1 MQMGSLKE
9 ENMKKILLITVIM
22 LAAVCLALAG
32 CGGGSGGGDVNSA
45 KLTFHSVRVI
55 PALNGLN
62 EDSEGDVCLQVSNNI
77 TENYDVEINLNNA
90 AGYTVNSIVVNDEEI
105 TAKDF
110 GSGSDNNTI
119 YLRDQKTALKEG
131 EFTVTVSEVKYSVGS
146 EARTLSITTDNTV
159 RVRVNPT
166 FTVVFDMS
174 ASNLPDGA
182 ASTQE
187 VSVSYGAAPS
197 APLDND
203 MNGTSE
209 GQYGVEGYIFAGWYT
224 EPEGGEKFEANKNYL
239 YYSDLTVYARYARAV
254 KYSSDG
260 ESVTVTGLTD
270 EGKATSFE
278 IIIPSEIDGLPV
290 TTIGRYAFSSVG
302 SNKSFVLPA
311 SVKTIDEG
319 AFQNCVNMMIDLG
332 SVEVIGRA
340 AFQDCGT
347 IYLGRGNRNSAERVA
362 SLPSTL
368 KEIGDYAFRRSGF
381 DVTRIYIPG
390 RDNYLYDNG
399 LDRTV
404 IIPAG
409 VTKIGKYAFSES
421 LFVKVLFE
429 KGSAISSDISV
440 ITENKDDEGYYDYS
454 GYSIGEGVFSGST
467 SLTTVFTGFTFTTS
481 GSQVIVAA
489 DGGLPVITDYMFYN
503 CTSLKPYDQSQT
515 YPTGV
520 YLGEGLK
527 WIGALAF
534 ASASGMTNYTSQRF
548 PASLETIG
556 MQAFANVSLQSVSFP
571 TESKLKTLGDWCF
584 QETEFSDI
592 TIYNLS
598 SYYGKD
604 PFWGN
609 LNIRTI
615 NLLTRFLPAYSVPTT
630 TTLTRYARIYVYA
643 DMLARFRS
651 DKNWSYKVG
660 NYVLTD
666 FSRSATDLMCAYEYQ
681 TDAFCYEPVNENGE
695 YDPNS
700 TNVRISFIKSREASV
715 TIDPWFTVGSGDN
728 EKKYTV
734 TRIGGYALLPEVS
747 EISLPDT
754 VQYIEA
760 YAFYINAA
768 LTKVNW
774 THDGTA
780 LGAHNIS
787 DISLKEIGDYAF
799 YATAIEEFYS
809 NSALTAIGAQAFHLC
824 TKLTTV
830 VLDKGDNLTIGS
842 SAFSQSALKTLIISK
857 NVVSLGN
864 SAFQNQTEELTIYIE
879 RTTPYMDWSIFPF
892 LSCNN
897 VKTVYVFGTNTIDN
911 YVDETG
917 WNAFKTKYKTYTSG
931 WASMLTNLGV
941 YS

>member
-1 MQMGSLKE
+1 
-9 ENMKKILLITVIM
+9 MKKILLITVIM
-22 LAAVCLALAG
+22 LTAVCCALAG
-32 CGGGSGGGDVNSA
+32 CGGGNQSGGENNSA
-45 KLTFHSVRVI
+45 KLTFHSIRVI

-77 TENYDVEINLNNA
+77 TESYDVEINLNNA

-105 TAKDF
+105 AAEDF
-110 GSGSDNNTI
+110 GKGSDNNTI
-119 YLRDQKTALKEG
+119 YLRDRKTALKEG
-131 EFTVTVSEVKYSVGS
+131 EFTVTVSEVKYSTGS
-146 EARTLSITTDNTV
+146 ESRKLTITSDNTV
-159 RVRVNPT
+159 TVRVNPT

-174 ASNLPDGA
+174 ASNLPEGA

-187 VSVSYGAAPS
+187 VTVSYGSTPR
-197 APLDND
+197 APLDAD
-203 MNGTSE
+203 MNGTAE
-209 GQYGVEGYIFAGWYT
+209 GQYGLEGYIFAGWYT
-224 EPEGGEKFEANKNYL
+224 EPDGGEKFEANKSYL
-239 YYSDLTVYARYARAV
+239 RYADVTVYARYARAI

-260 ESVTVTGLTD
+260 ETVTITGLTD
-270 EGKATSFE
+270 EGKATSFD
-278 IIIPSEIDGLPV
+278 IIIPAEIDGLPV

-302 SNKSFVLPA
+302 SNKNFVLPA

-319 AFQNCVNMMIDLG
+319 AFQNCVDMMIDLG
-332 SVEVIGRA
+332 SVEIIGRA
-340 AFQDCGT
+340 AFRDCGT
-347 IYLGRGNRNSAERVA
+347 IYLGRGNKNSTQRVA
-362 SLPSTL
+362 CLPSTL
-368 KEIGDYAFRRSGF
+368 KEIGDYAFSRSGF

-399 LDRTV
+399 LNKTV
-404 IIPAG
+404 IIPAS
-409 VTKIGKYAFSES
+409 VAKIGKYAFRES

-429 KGSAISSDISV
+429 KGSALSSDISA
-440 ITENKDDEGYYDYS
+440 ITENKDNEGYYDYS
-454 GYSIGEGVFSGST
+454 GYSIGEGIFYGST

-503 CTSLKPYDQSQT
+503 CTSLKPYDRSQT
-515 YPTGV
+515 NPTGV

-534 ASASGMTNYTSQRF
+534 ASSSTGMTNYTSQRF

-615 NLLTRFLPAYSVPTT
+615 NLLTHCLPAYSVPTT

-681 TDAFCYEPVNENGE
+681 TEAFCYEPVDENGV

-700 TNVRISFIKSREASV
+700 TNVRISYIKSREPSV
-715 TIDPWFTVGSGDN
+715 TLAPWFTVGSGDN

-760 YAFYINAA
+760 YAFYLNAA

-774 THDGTA
+774 THDGVA

-809 NSALTAIGAQAFHLC
+809 NSALTQIGTSAFHMCVNLD
-824 TKLTTV
+824 TV
-830 VLDKGDNLTIGS
+830 VLDKGDNLKVGA
-842 SAFSQSALKTLIISK
+842 SAFSQSAISRLIISK

-864 SAFQNQTEELTIYIE
+864 SAFQNQSGELTIYIE
-879 RTTPYMDWSIFPF
+879 RETPYMDWSIFPF
-892 LSCNN
+892 YSCNN

-911 YVDETG
+911 YADETG
-917 WNAFKTKYKTYTSG
+917 WNAFKTKYKTYTGS
-931 WASMLTNLGV
+931 WSSMLTNLGV

>member
-1 MQMGSLKE
+1 
-9 ENMKKILLITVIM
+9 MKRLLIITVII
-22 LAAVCLALAG
+22 LAAACFVFAG
-32 CGGGSGGGDVNSA
+32 CGNGADSGTDKTTA
-45 KLTFHSVRVI
+45 LTFHSIKVI

-62 EDSEGDVCLQVSNNI
+62 EDSEGNVCLEVMNGI
-77 TENYDVEINLNNA
+77 TESYDVEINLNNVA
-90 AGYTVNSIVVNDEEI
+90 KYSVKSIVYNGEEI
-105 TAKDF
+105 ESEDF
-110 GSGSDNNTI
+110 GKGSDTASI
-119 YLRDQKTALKEG
+119 YLRDQTTSLKEG
-131 EFTVTVSEVKYSVGS
+131 EFTVSVTEVRYTVGS
-146 EARTLSITTDNTV
+146 ETRKLTITVDNQVTV
-159 RVRVNPT
+159 RVAPS
-166 FTVVFDMS
+166 FTVNFDMS
-174 ASNLPDGA
+174 ACTLPEGEE
-182 ASTQE
+182 E
-187 VSVSYGAAPS
+187 VKTVNVVYGSIPE
-197 APLDND
+197 APLDAD
-203 MNGTSE
+203 MNGTAE
-209 GQYGVEGYIFAGWYT
+209 GQYGVAGYIFAGWYT
-224 EPEGGEKFEANKNYL
+224 EPEGGEKFEANKSYL
-239 YYSDLTVYARYARAV
+239 RYEGITVYARYARAV

-260 ESVTVTGLTD
+260 ESVTITGLTD

-278 IIIPSEIDGLPV
+278 IIIPAEIDGLPV

-302 SNKSFVLPA
+302 SNKNFVLPA

-319 AFQNCVNMMIDLG
+319 AFQNCVDMMIDLG
-332 SVEVIGRA
+332 SVEIIGRA
-340 AFQDCGT
+340 AFRDCGT
-347 IYLGRGNRNSAERVA
+347 IYLGRGNKNSTQRVA
-362 SLPSTL
+362 CLPSTL
-368 KEIGDYAFRRSGF
+368 KEIGDYAFSRSGF

-399 LDRTV
+399 LNKTV
-404 IIPAG
+404 IIPAS
-409 VTKIGKYAFSES
+409 VAKIGKYAFRES

-429 KGSAISSDISV
+429 KGSALSSDISA
-440 ITENKDDEGYYDYS
+440 ITENKDNEGYYDYS
-454 GYSIGEGVFSGST
+454 GYSIGEGIFYGST

-481 GSQVIVAA
+481 GSQVMIAA

-503 CTSLKPYDQSQT
+503 CTALKPYDRSQT
-515 YPTGV
+515 APTGV

-527 WIGALAF
+527 WIGSLAF
-534 ASASGMTNYTSQRF
+534 ASSSTGMTDYTSQSF

-615 NLLTRFLPAYSVPTT
+615 NLLTHFLPAYSVPTT

-660 NYVLTD
+660 NYILTD

-681 TDAFCYEPVNENGE
+681 TDEFCYEPVNEAGA
-695 YDPNS
+695 YDPTS
-700 TNVRISFIKSREASV
+700 TNVRISFIKSTATSV
-715 TIDPWFTVGSGDN
+715 SVPPWFTVGSGDGAIR
-728 EKKYTV
+728 YTV
-734 TRIGGYALLPEVS
+734 TRIGGYAVLPEVG

-754 VQYIEA
+754 VRYIED
-760 YAFYINAA
+760 YAFYLNAA

-774 THDGTA
+774 THDGEA

-809 NSALTAIGAQAFHLC
+809 NSALTQIGTSAFHMCVNLD
-824 TKLTTV
+824 TV
-830 VLDKGDNLTIGS
+830 VLDKGDNLEVGS
-842 SAFSQSALKTLIISK
+842 SAFSQSAISRLIISK
-857 NVVSLGN
+857 NVISLGN

-879 RTTPYMDWSIFPF
+879 RTTPYMDWSTFPF

-897 VKTVYVFGTNTIDN
+897 VKAVYVFGTNTINN
-911 YVDETG
+911 YKSATG
-917 WNAFKTKYKTYTSG
+917 WSAFKDIYRTYTGEWS
-931 WASMLTNLGV
+931 SMLTYLRI